1 MRRREFIALLGG
13 AAAGWPLAARAQ
25 QIERGTLLKY
35 LFEFLGI
42 AITYLAVAKLSLAL
56 ASVHPSATPIWPPT
70 GFALAAVLLLGY
82 RIWPAIFLAAF
93 VTNATTAGSTYTS
106 LAIATGNTL
115 ESLVGAYLINRWSDG
130 VGTFDTPTGVA
141 KFALICFVPSTMISA
156 TLGVVSLSLS
166 GYADWADF
174 ASIWMTWLMGDLT
187 GALVIAPVI
196 VLWTMS
202 FPRSAGPQEWAQS
215 CAVFGAVI
223 AVGLIAFSPLI
234 EQTASRGPLAFLAV
248 LPLMWAALRRNQ
260 RDTATTALILACFA
274 VWGTASNGGPFARTN
289 LNDSFLLLLAFM
301 ISISVPSL
309 ALSADVATRKRHEDH
324 VEFVMHELSHRTK
337 NLLAVV
343 QGMARQVARQ
353 TENFQDFDA
362 ALSARLRALADT
374 HDLLVTGGWR
384 GTDIRDLVRTQ
395 LIPFVESK
403 ENRLTS
409 EGPGLMLIPKAA
421 EQIGLALHELG
432 TNAAKHGALSV
443 PAGTVTIQWQ
453 LENDGPE
460 KGHLRI
466 GWRERGGPAVN
477 ELQKNGFGH
486 MITTKIVPVSLRGK
500 ASLQVEPEGVQWTLV
515 VPASSVLA
523 KG

>member
-1 MRRREFIALLGG
+1 MSVHRSSIKPISTELSA
-13 AAAGWPLAARAQ
+13 
-25 QIERGTLLKY
+25 LLKY
-35 LFEFLGI
+35 LVEFSGV
-42 AITYLAVAKLSLAL
+42 AIIYLALAKLSLAL

-93 VTNATTAGSTYTS
+93 IANATTAGSTYTS

-115 ESLVGAYLINRWSDG
+115 ESVVGAYLINRWSDG
-130 VGTFDTPTGVA
+130 LGTFDTPTGVA
-141 KFALICFVPSTMISA
+141 KFALICFVPATMISA
-156 TLGVVSLSLS
+156 TVGVGSLSLS
-166 GYADWADF
+166 SYADWANF
-174 ASIWMTWLMGDLT
+174 ASIWMTWWVGDLA
-187 GALVIAPVI
+187 GALVITPVI
-196 VLWTMS
+196 VLWTPS
-202 FPRSAGPQEWAQS
+202 LPRAPGRQEWMQS

-223 AVGLIAFSPLI
+223 VAGVIAFSPLI
-234 EQTASRGPLAFLAV
+234 EQTPSRGPLAFLAA

-274 VWGTASNGGPFARTN
+274 VWGTALNGGPFARSN

-324 VEFVMHELSHRTK
+324 LEFVLRELSHRSK

-353 TENFQDFDA
+353 TENFKDFDA
-362 ALSARLRALADT
+362 AFSTRLRAFADT
-374 HDLLVTGGWR
+374 HDLLVTRGWS

-395 LIPFVESK
+395 LIPFIESK
-403 ENRLTS
+403 GDRLTS
-409 EGPGLMLIPKAA
+409 DGPSLMLTPKAA

-432 TNAAKHGALSV
+432 TNAAKHGAFSV
-443 PAGTVTIQWQ
+443 PTGTVTVRWQ
-453 LENDGPE
+453 LENGGSD

-466 GWRERGGPAVN
+466 GWMERGGPAVN
-477 ELQKNGFGH
+477 GFQANGFGYM
-486 MITTKIVPVSLRGK
+486 MITKIVPLSLQGR
-500 ASLQVEPEGVQWTLV
+500 ASLELESEGVRWTLV

-523 KG
+523 ND